1 MKSLLGV
8 ALIIIGVIVVVSA
21 VWPAWS
27 TMNKDEVGDYL
38 QEPIDQL
45 NEVKLSGVAV
55 DWQIEASDSSSIEV
69 ELVNKHNR
77 TNMYSSVQ
85 NGTLTVEIKREQR
98 FAFLSFDF
106 SFQQEQA
113 IARIPAEYIDSL
125 EVHSVS
131 GDILIRELSRL
142 NSIALKT
149 VSGDLKADSLTID
162 SAAVFNTTSGDIL
175 IESVL
180 AEEVKAETVSGDI
193 SIPTIQGT
201 LVAKTTSGDIHA
213 EFQHEHKEATLR
225 TISGDVLVGLA
236 NANADLSLKTTS
248 GDLMVVPS
256 LSNQQLSNREISGK
270 IGEGEYPVSVTT
282 TSGDI
287 VIK

>member
-1 MKSLLGV
+1 MKSLLGI
-8 ALIIIGVIVVVSA
+8 ALIIFGVIIVVSA

-27 TMNKDEVGDYL
+27 TMNKDEEGDYL
-38 QEPIDQL
+38 QESTDQL
-45 NEVKLSGVAV
+45 NQVKLSGVSV
-55 DWQIEASDSSSIEV
+55 DWEIEESDSSYIEV

-85 NGTLTVEIKREQR
+85 NGALTVEVKREQR

-113 IARIPAEYIDSL
+113 IARIPADYMDSI

-131 GDILIRELSRL
+131 GDILMRESSSV
-142 NSIALKT
+142 NSIVLKT
-149 VSGDLKADSLTID
+149 VSGDIKADSLTID
-162 SAAVFNTTSGDIL
+162 SEADFKTTSGDIL
-175 IESVL
+175 IESIL

-193 SIPTIQGT
+193 GILTIQGA
-201 LVAKTTSGDIHA
+201 LVAKTTSGDIQA
-213 EFQHEHKEATLR
+213 EFQNEHKEAALR
-225 TISGDVLVGLA
+225 TISGDVLVDLA

-256 LSNQQLSNREISGK
+256 LSNQQLSNRKISGK